1 MVAGSKLITLILYS
15 WLDFNVRDLRD
26 HLVQASYLEVFL
38 ALSGLFEAVYNA
50 RFLKMFFSSLVEK

>member
-15 WLDFNVRDLRD
+15 LLDFNVRDLRD

-50 RFLKMFFSSLVEK
+50 RFFLKFFSSLVEK